1 MEYREL
7 LTVALDFATAILL
20 GALVGIERE
29 KRKSEEEDTHHIAG
43 LRTFILLALFGA
55 AAGFLSRSLSAPWI
69 LAVSLL
75 IVGTFVAAGYYV
87 TSRTSQNGKGLTT
100 EIAAVIVF
108 LLGAMVMYGYEPL
121 AIGLGV
127 VTAAVLAYK
136 QPLHGFVEK
145 LGWDDVYAGMRL
157 LIATFIAL
165 PLLPNEPIDPWGALN
180 PYKLWLL
187 VILIS
192 SLSLVGYVLTR
203 LLGASRGVA
212 LTGLVG
218 GLASSTAV
226 TLSFAKEGRE
236 TPQNANAL
244 ACGILLAWAV
254 MFVRVLVLVAVV
266 NRPLLAPL
274 LIPFLAMA
282 VTVGAFAAFYYYRDG
297 SANTHMSAKGEV
309 AVKNPFSLTAAAKFG
324 ALFAV
329 VLLAVKIVAR
339 DPAAERSLRGRGP
352 LRPRRCRCHHAVDG
366 GACPERANPYSSHRH
381 YHRGAFQHLGQM
393 RDGRGPGR
401 ARARQA
407 DPDRHRRH
415 AARRPR
421 SRVPRVRNAP
431 LSRAWLRAATLER
444 PQRRRRAAR
453 PRPEPARARN
463 HARAAPSGRLPE
475 RDHASRAISGRGRAC
490 SAARAYSRL
499 RVSPL
504 P

>member
-1 MEYREL
+1 MEYKEL

-29 KRKSEEEDTHHIAG
+29 KRKSEEEGTHHIAG
-43 LRTFILLALFGA
+43 LRTFTLIALFGA
-55 AAGFLSRSLSAPWI
+55 AVGFVSRSLSSPWI
-69 LAVSLL
+69 LGASLL
-75 IVGTFVAAGYYV
+75 MVGIFVAAGYYV
-87 TSRTSQNGKGLTT
+87 TSRASENGKGLTT

-121 AIGLGV
+121 AIALGV

-136 QPLHGFVEK
+136 QPLHGFVER

-236 TPQNANAL
+236 TPQNTNAL

-274 LIPFLAMA
+274 LVPFLAMA
-282 VTVGAFAAFYYYRDG
+282 AVVAGFAALYYFRDRPAAKRA
-297 SANTHMSAKGEV
+297 SAGEV
-309 AVKNPFSLTAAAKFG
+309 SVRNPFSLTAAAKFG

-329 VLLAVKIVAR
+329 VLLAVKIVQGTMPPSGLYAV
-339 DPAAERSLRGRGP
+339 AALSGLVDVDAITLSMAELAKDGVG
-352 LRPRRCRCHHAVDG
+352 HVAVVAITIAALSNTLVKCG
-366 GACPERANPYSSHRH
+366 MVVVLAGLA
-381 YHRGAFQHLGQM
+381 LGK
-393 RDGRGPGR
+393 PILI
-401 ARARQA
+401 AT
-407 DPDRHRRH
+407 
-415 AARRPR
+415 
-421 SRVPRVRNAP
+421 V
-431 LSRAWLRAATLER
+431 ATLLAGL
-444 PQRRRRAAR
+444 AA
-453 PRPEPARARN
+453 AFLA
-463 HARAAPSGRLPE
+463 
-475 RDHASRAISGRGRAC
+475 
-490 SAARAYSRL
+490 
-499 RVSPL
+499 
-504 P
+504 